1 MQMVEKSK
9 HKEVIIQFVAQA
21 HGLETKHDQQHMEIL
36 QTADRKKLSFQ
47 FDHIEDVLVR
57 DDAQEKPFL
66 QLNFTTGD
74 KILITDELIGFK
86 PIPFQG
92 FDIHKLPKVV
102 TTSDL
107 ISVYEAAEEALSTGR
122 VEEVDVLRQVFN
134 SILMG
139 GEVVGFD
146 LKNEKSWFASLISK
160 IASA

>member
-1 MQMVEKSK
+1 MISK
-9 HKEVIIQFVAQA
+9 TKQREIIISFVSQA
-21 HGLETKHDQQHMEIL
+21 HGLEMKHDVSKIEIL
-36 QTADRKKLSFQ
+36 QTIDRKKIA
-47 FDHIEDVLVR
+47 FDFDQIDDVLVR

-86 PIPFQG
+86 PVPFQG

-107 ISVYEAAEEALSTGR
+107 VSVFEAAEEAMSSGKS
-122 VEEVDVLRQVFN
+122 EEVDVLRQVFN

-139 GEVVGFD
+139 GEQIGFD
-146 LKNEKSWFASLISK
+146 LKNEKSWFGSLISK
-160 IASA
+160 AASA

>member
-1 MQMVEKSK
+1 MVEKHK
-9 HKEVIIQFVAQA
+9 HKEVIINFVSQA
-21 HGLETKHDQQHMEIL
+21 HGLETNHDHHKIEIL
-36 QTADRKKLSFQ
+36 QTADRKKLSFH
-47 FDHIEDVLVR
+47 FDQIEDVLIR

-66 QLNFTTGD
+66 QLNFSSGD

-107 ISVYEAAEEALSTGR
+107 VSVFEAAEEALSVGR
-122 VEEVDVLRQVFN
+122 MDEVDVLRQVFN

-139 GEVVGFD
+139 GEIVGFD
-146 LKNEKSWFASLISK
+146 LKNEKCWFANLISK

>member
-1 MQMVEKSK
+1 MVEKQK
-9 HKEVIIQFVAQA
+9 HKEVIISFVAQA
-21 HGLETKHDQQHMEIL
+21 EGLETKYDTQQMEIL
-36 QTADRKKLSFQ
+36 QTIDRKKLAFK
-47 FDHIEDVLVR
+47 FDQIEEVMIR

-66 QLNFTTGD
+66 QLNFVSGD

-107 ISVYEAAEEALSTGR
+107 ISVFEAAEEALSAGKD
-122 VEEVDVLRQVFN
+122 EEVDVLRQVFN
-134 SILMG
+134 SILVG
-139 GEVVGFD
+139 GELVGFD
-146 LKNEKSWFASLISK
+146 LKNEKSWFANLISK

>member
-1 MQMVEKSK
+1 MVEKNK
-9 HKEVIIQFVAQA
+9 HIEVIISFVAQA
-21 HGLETKHDQQHMEIL
+21 HGLETKHDQQQIEIL
-36 QTADRKKLSFQ
+36 QTVDRKKLCFQ
-47 FDHIEDVLVR
+47 FNQIEDVLIR
-57 DDAQEKPFL
+57 DDSQEKPFL
-66 QLNFTTGD
+66 QLNFSSGD

-107 ISVYEAAEEALSTGR
+107 VSVFEAAEEALSTGK

-139 GEVVGFD
+139 GEIVGFD
-146 LKNEKSWFASLISK
+146 LKNEKSWFANLISK

>member
-1 MQMVEKSK
+1 MVEK
-9 HKEVIIQFVAQA
+9 HKQREVIINFVTQA
-21 HGLETKHDQQHMEIL
+21 HGLETTHDLHKIEIL
-36 QTADRKKLSFQ
+36 QTVDRKKLSFH
-47 FDHIEDVLVR
+47 FDQIEDVLIR

-66 QLNFTTGD
+66 QLNFTSGD

-92 FDIHKLPKVV
+92 FDINKLPKVV

-107 ISVYEAAEEALSTGR
+107 VSVFEAAEEALSVGR
-122 VEEVDVLRQVFN
+122 MDEVDVLRQVFN

-139 GEVVGFD
+139 GELVGFD
-146 LKNEKSWFASLISK
+146 LKNEKSWFANLISK

>member
-1 MQMVEKSK
+1 MVEKNK
-9 HKEVIIQFVAQA
+9 HKEVVINFVSQA
-21 HGLETKHDQQHMEIL
+21 HGLETKHDGEKIEIL
-36 QTADRKKLSFQ
+36 QTIDRKKLSFT
-47 FDHIEDVLVR
+47 FDQIEDVLIR

-66 QLNFTTGD
+66 QLNFSSGD

-86 PIPFQG
+86 PVPFHG

-107 ISVYEAAEEALSTGR
+107 VSVFEAAEEALSTGR

-139 GEVVGFD
+139 GEIVGFD
-146 LKNEKSWFASLISK
+146 LKNEKSWFANLISK

>member
-1 MQMVEKSK
+1 MVEKHK
-9 HKEVIIQFVAQA
+9 HKEVIISFVTKA
-21 HGLETKHDQQHMEIL
+21 HGLETKHDQSQMEIL
-36 QTADRKKLSFQ
+36 QTVDRKKLSFK
-47 FDHIEDVLVR
+47 FDQIEDVLIR
-57 DDAQEKPFL
+57 DDSQEKPFL
-66 QLNFTTGD
+66 QLNFSSGD

-107 ISVYEAAEEALSTGR
+107 VSVFEAAEEALSTGK

-139 GEVVGFD
+139 GEIVGFD
-146 LKNEKSWFASLISK
+146 LKNEKSWFANLISK